1 MTRQR
6 RTLKDAES
14 LKALAHP
21 LRMDLLEMLALDGP
35 RTATELA
42 AVIGSSPSNC
52 SWHLRKLAEHGFVTE
67 VPGATGRARP
77 WQAAPEGLSWNEGE
91 TEPEA
96 RAAGI
101 GLTEVLLTREL
112 QRLLAAQQALH
123 LEPVEWQQATAV
135 AQSASWL
142 TAEEAREVSA
152 RIEELLLSYVDRVD
166 DPTLRPE
173 GARPVSMV
181 AWLSLRPEPGSA
193 PRDTETPNKQ
203 DDQGEPR

>member
-1 MTRQR
+1 MTRRR
-6 RTLKDAES
+6 RTLKDAEA

-21 LRMDLLEMLALDGP
+21 LRMDLLEVLTLDGP

-42 AVIGSSPSNC
+42 AVLGSSPSNC

-67 VPGATGRARP
+67 VPDTTGRARP
-77 WQAAPEGLSWNEGE
+77 WQAVPEGLSWNEGE
-91 TEPEA
+91 AEPEA

-112 QRLLAAQQALH
+112 QRLLAAQQALY
-123 LEPVEWQQATAV
+123 LEPAAWQQATTV

-142 TAEEAREVSA
+142 TAEEAREVSG
-152 RIEELLLSYVDRVD
+152 RIEEIFLSYVDRVD

-181 AWLSLRPEPGSA
+181 AWLALRPEPGSG
-193 PRDTETPNKQ
+193 PRDTETPDEQ
-203 DDQGEPR
+203 DDQGETR